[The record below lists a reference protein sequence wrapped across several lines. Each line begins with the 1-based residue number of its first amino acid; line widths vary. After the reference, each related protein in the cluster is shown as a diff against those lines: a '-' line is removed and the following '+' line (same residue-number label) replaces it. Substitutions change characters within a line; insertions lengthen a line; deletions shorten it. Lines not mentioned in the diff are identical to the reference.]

1 DPSEKMIRQ
10 YLLGELSESEQTAL
24 EDECFADGA
33 KYDRL
38 LQAEDKLI
46 DDYARGYLSAAERL
60 QFERHF
66 MGTPR
71 RCEHVRFA
79 RAFTALLDQEPE
91 AQAPPQTEQASPLH
105 HPGAPV
111 PWIQSLLDRLRPV
124 AWPAFATAL
133 LLVVLGGLWF
143 QRQAAHL
150 REQLAQ
156 AQRERE
162 AQQLRTQMLEGQVSS
177 QNEKN
182 KQLAE
187 ELDRLRNQQSAGKEA
202 PSPSVLL
209 TLSLDAFRVPGGA
222 PPRLV
227 IPHRADLVRLRLKL
241 TENVFPQYQI
251 TLQTADGKEV
261 MSRKGLKAVRAKS
274 GESLMLSIPSTKFI
288 SGEYFLALSGIG
300 ANGEVESLGKSVL
313 EVKKQ

>member
-1 DPSEKMIRQ
+1 AKTSHSISRGVKRLLPLLIPRYKSIHSSEKFGNTTEAAMDKTDPSEKMIRQ

-79 RAFTALLDQEPE
+79 RAFTALLDQEHE

-111 PWIQSLLDRLRPV
+111 
-124 AWPAFATAL
+124 
-133 LLVVLGGLWF
+133 
-143 QRQAAHL
+143 
-150 REQLAQ
+150 
-156 AQRERE
+156 
-162 AQQLRTQMLEGQVSS
+162 
-177 QNEKN
+177 
-182 KQLAE
+182 
-187 ELDRLRNQQSAGKEA
+187 
-202 PSPSVLL
+202 
-209 TLSLDAFRVPGGA
+209 
-222 PPRLV
+222 
-227 IPHRADLVRLRLKL
+227 
-241 TENVFPQYQI
+241 
-251 TLQTADGKEV
+251 
-261 MSRKGLKAVRAKS
+261 
-274 GESLMLSIPSTKFI
+274 
-288 SGEYFLALSGIG
+288 
-300 ANGEVESLGKSVL
+300 
-313 EVKKQ
+313 